1 MIRVKVSATSANI
14 GSGFDCMGLALDLF
28 NEIQVEL
35 SDEFEV
41 VTSIGVPTDKTNLVY
56 ASMNEVFKLVSR
68 EGENVRLIQN
78 DGIPLASGLGSSAAA
93 IVSGVV
99 AANALMGYPLTAD
112 EVNALCVRLDGHPD
126 NVMPALVGG
135 ITASVWDG
143 NRVTYV
149 KAHAPKDLIVALATP
164 SFPLPT
170 KEARKALPNSYLRED
185 LVHSLSRAVV
195 TFGALASGRLEKLA
209 VMDDK
214 IHEPYRRPLIKDCDK
229 VFAAY
234 KSAGAISSFVSGAG
248 PTLAAFFNAIPSDID
263 LPDEYT
269 LRLSKVVNHG
279 VSVEEL

>member
-28 NEIQVEL
+28 NEVQAEL
-35 SDEFEV
+35 SDEFEII
-41 VTSIGVPTDKTNLVY
+41 SSLDVPKNKDNLVY
-56 ASMNEVFKLVSR
+56 TSMNEVFKLCNR
-68 EGENVRLIQN
+68 DGENVRLIQN
-78 DGIPLASGLGSSAAA
+78 DGIPLASGLGSSAAC
-93 IVSGVV
+93 IVAGVV
-99 AANALMGYPLTAD
+99 SANALMGYPLTAD

-126 NVMPALVGG
+126 NVIPALVGG

-143 NRVTYV
+143 SRVTYV

-164 SFPLPT
+164 NFPLPT
-170 KEARKALPNSYLRED
+170 KEARKALPDSYSKAD

-209 VMDDK
+209 VMDDR

-234 KSAGAISSFVSGAG
+234 KAAGAISSFVSGAG
-248 PTLAAFFNAIPSDID
+248 PTLAAFFNAIPDEIE
-263 LPDEYT
+263 LPDEYAV
-269 LRLSKVVNHG
+269 RLSKVNNHG
-279 VSVEEL
+279 VIIEEL